1 MTADAIA
8 WSTVGHGAPGIL
20 PARWPT
26 SPSREW
32 AWGGSS
38 GHGVRVCVVDS
49 GIEHGHPSVGAVQG
63 SVTVEARED
72 ARSRVVRDEVGD
84 VSGHGT
90 ACASVIRH
98 LAPDCALH
106 SIRVL
111 GTDSTGTAD
120 ALLTGLAWAIE
131 QRFDVINLSMSS
143 RKRDAAPLLHDLAD
157 AAYFHR
163 TMLVCSAHNAA
174 VESYPWRFASVISV
188 GAHETEDP
196 YEFLANPR
204 PPVEFFARGTDVEV
218 GWLDGSTITG
228 TGNSFATAHLSGLC
242 AKILAKHPGLAP
254 YELKSLLYLTATN
267 VEEGVA

>member
-1 MTADAIA
+1 MRAAAVRILDAPP
-8 WSTVGHGAPGIL
+8 WPAPL
-20 PARWPT
+20 T
-26 SPSREW
+26 REW
-32 AWGGSS
+32 AWGGADGAGAS
-38 GHGVRVCVVDS
+38 VALVDS
-49 GIEHGHPSVGAVQG
+49 GVDATHPLVRGVTRAVVVCAGEAGAE
-63 SVTVEARED
+63 VTED
-72 ARSRVVRDEVGD
+72 GAPDA
-84 VSGHGT
+84 SGHGT
-90 ACASVIRH
+90 ACASVIRRF
-98 LAPDCALH
+98 APDCALH
-106 SIRVL
+106 GVRVL
-111 GTDSTGTAD
+111 GADATGTAD

-242 AKILAKHPGLAP
+242 AQ
-254 YELKSLLYLTATN
+254 
-267 VEEGVA
+267 